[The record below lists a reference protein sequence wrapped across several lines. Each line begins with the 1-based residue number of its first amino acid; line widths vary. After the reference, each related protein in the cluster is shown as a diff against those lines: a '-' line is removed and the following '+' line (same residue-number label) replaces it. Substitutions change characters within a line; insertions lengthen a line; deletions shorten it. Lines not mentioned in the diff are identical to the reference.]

1 MSAHYSYIN
10 QAFIA
15 KEAANL
21 SVSDLAI
28 QRGYGIFDFLTTINH
43 LPICLDAHL
52 ARFYQSAKAMH
63 LNVPLEKKALIA
75 VIDRLIQKNNLPN
88 SGIRMTLTGG
98 ESADGY
104 SIGKPNLII
113 TQSPFVYRGEMFTKG
128 LKLITYE
135 HQRQLPHIKTI
146 DYLKAIYLQPTI
158 QLAQADDVLYHYNG
172 LVTECPRANFFIVTE
187 EETIITPETN
197 ILEGVTRQLIL
208 NLKGH
213 KLMTGAITLEQL
225 KTAKEAFVSSSTK
238 QILPVLS
245 INGQILGNG
254 QPGPITS
261 ALFKQLIEL
270 KGILI

>member
-1 MSAHYSYIN
+1 MAAEYIFLN
-10 QAFIA
+10 QDFLHV
-15 KEAANL
+15 KEANIP
-21 SVSDLAI
+21 VSDLAI

-63 LNVPLEKKALIA
+63 LNVHPSIL
-75 VIDRLIQKNNLPN
+75 
-88 SGIRMTLTGG
+88 
-98 ESADGY
+98 AD
-104 SIGKPNLII
+104 GKPNLII